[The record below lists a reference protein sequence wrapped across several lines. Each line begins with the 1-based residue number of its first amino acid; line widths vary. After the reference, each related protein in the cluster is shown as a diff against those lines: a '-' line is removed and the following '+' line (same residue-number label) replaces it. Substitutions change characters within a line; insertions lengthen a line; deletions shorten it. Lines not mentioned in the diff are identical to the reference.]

1 MLEKDGMITTV
12 SWHDPYIAF
21 KNEQGYMKSGM
32 VDKIMRRLK
41 EYEIKSKNSGSKS
54 ATLTAEDQLNL
65 CRSLA
70 HLYVYQ
76 GNDQNNEMTTRENA
90 YNKAINLYLVIKD
103 PTVFGVI
110 SKHNLFELVR
120 DRVTELMDINQD
132 LAIRLVLDN
141 E

>member
-1 MLEKDGMITTV
+1 
-12 SWHDPYIAF
+12 
-21 KNEQGYMKSGM
+21 
-32 VDKIMRRLK
+32 MRRLK
-41 EYEIKSKNSGSKS
+41 EDEIKSKSSGSKS
-54 ATLTAEDQLNL
+54 ATLTPEDQLNL

-76 GNDQNNEMTTRENA
+76 GSDKNNEMASRENA

-141 E
+141 EEKISRDKILTQLYKKPKLQVRF